1 MAPTIPKKSSGKT
14 HQQNRYLNKQC
25 KQNTDKDKPSQD
37 IIAWK
42 QPVWFASNFATPS
55 DKQGF

>member
-37 IIAWK
+37 IIAW
-42 QPVWFASNFATPS
+42 
-55 DKQGF
+55 

>member
-1 MAPTIPKKSSGKT
+1 MGPTIPKKSSGKT
-14 HQQNRYLNKQC
+14 HQQDRYLNKQC

-37 IIAWK
+37 ITAWK